1 MSNADPVA
9 DFKAGMLGVDT
20 SKHSFTQAEIE
31 TKMQEILS
39 EFFAG
44 INNFNGEAQQRSP
57 AFKVMLHKQDGKN
70 DPVKLRCTL
79 VAYDAA
85 QLRFMTVRRQHS

>member
-31 TKMQEILS
+31 T
-39 EFFAG
+39 
-44 INNFNGEAQQRSP
+44 
-57 AFKVMLHKQDGKN
+57 
-70 DPVKLRCTL
+70 
-79 VAYDAA
+79 
-85 QLRFMTVRRQHS
+85 VRRQMI